1 MKQMLLPN
9 TSWAGLY
16 ASEKA
21 IDRLKQLGYEMK
33 IDWKNKEYFS
43 CQHCTDPQIIS
54 LAMEMKEE
62 FYDHRYYSGGF
73 YVIEYDETQ
82 VTPVF
87 EESEGYG
94 DKRLYFCKRK
104 EWHDDYLLY
113 FIDWNSS
120 SCWEDYDAY
129 WEGMEQIDDDCY
141 TVVFEFSPY
150 RKSSNA
156 KVEPA
161 PQPECTYQ
169 FTAEEETC
177 LESFRTEYIENA
189 KKIFTDE
196 SETALDKRFDKFK
209 ECKRQMLE
217 VFKQH
222 PNYNGNFT
230 IQFSNVYSN
239 MQRKETKL

>member
-94 DKRLYFCKRK
+94 DRRLYFCKRK

-113 FIDWNSS
+113 FIDWNDS
-120 SCWEDYDAY
+120 SCWERYDNY
-129 WEGMEQIDDDCY
+129 WEGMDKIYDKCY
-141 TVVFEFSPY
+141 TVIFEFSPQIEP
-150 RKSSNA
+150 SNT
-156 KVEPA
+156 KVEHTPK
-161 PQPECTYQ
+161 PVCTYQ
-169 FTAEEETC
+169 FTEEEEKAIDRA
-177 LESFRTEYIENA
+177 LENKRQEVCDMIQHYLLNVN
-189 KKIFTDE
+189 KTDL
-196 SETALDKRFDKFK
+196 ETFFDKLKDEWK
-209 ECKRQMLE
+209 ERKRPLFALLKE
-217 VFKQH
+217 H
-222 PNYNGNFT
+222 PSSST
-230 IQFSNVYSN
+230 QIQFAHDYE
-239 MQRKETKL
+239 R